1 MQNTHFYNSVYTGKH
16 LEKLFEIYIFLK

>member
-1 MQNTHFYNSVYTGKH
+1 MQNTHFYHIVYTGKH